1 MTQTTLAAPED
12 VVGAFAD
19 AWNRRDPDAL
29 AALFDEDAEF
39 VNVTG
44 LWWQDR
50 PSIRKAHAYGLE
62 RIFNTSTLFATE
74 VRVKR
79 LSDAVAVVHARLK
92 LAGQT
97 PVAGV
102 AQPKER
108 TTVFTFVM
116 HYESSRW
123 SCAADH
129 NTDVVSAAETNI
141 IDDSGRFRSVSY
153 RKR

>member
-1 MTQTTLAAPED
+1 MTQTTLAAPGD

-44 LWWQDR
+44 LWWHDR

-97 PVAGV
+97 PVPTDKSVLVTAI
-102 AQPKER
+102 
-108 TTVFTFVM
+108 
-116 HYESSRW
+116 
-123 SCAADH
+123 
-129 NTDVVSAAETNI
+129 DVVPADRYAARQRLHLTASSNVGTMTTWNAVSSALAN
-141 IDDSGRFRSVSY
+141 
-153 RKR
+153 

>member
-44 LWWQDR
+44 LRWHDR

-97 PVAGV
+97 PVPTEKSVLV
-102 AQPKER
+102 AAIDVAPADRYAARQWLHLTASSNVGTM
-108 TTVFTFVM
+108 TTWNEV
-116 HYESSRW
+116 SS
-123 SCAADH
+123 ALA
-129 NTDVVSAAETNI
+129 N
-141 IDDSGRFRSVSY
+141 
-153 RKR
+153 